1 MVRPLPMWGALSDV
15 GLAVALGLVAS
26 GQAGHVDAPLVVS
39 LQAGEEATPAGP
51 RNRRSPTAPTLT

>member
-1 MVRPLPMWGALSDV
+1 MWGALSDV